1 VPSEYPGIK
10 QEIYDAFNAN
20 PYGFTGSGDR
30 TDLCAMPEP
39 NGYDGG
45 H

>member
-1 VPSEYPGIK
+1 MTDSPW
-10 QEIYDAFNAN
+10 AR
-20 PYGFTGSGDR
+20 FTGSGDR